1 MVGNIN
7 DWKGG
12 NVPLSYQNAL
22 HNANIIFNEFSK
34 FGMTKESICAM
45 LGNMWEE
52 STVNPQRTE
61 VSVGWGYGLTQFTY
75 NYAGG
80 GIQKIKDKMKAY
92 NIGGSYDNGYTQCE
106 IIKVELTRPSDQ
118 WYDVSGYQTLEQF
131 KASKDIE
138 ASVWAFGMCYE
149 RPADLS
155 ASINNRIKYANMFYK
170 DITGDV
176 PSGDGLQLA
185 VLPIHYIH
193 VTQSEFTPDFSHA
206 GTEAVDMVGSHSR
219 YPLYAPCD
227 VVCMGVDR
235 SEAFVIWQSQKE
247 VRCVDGTTS
256 FITFN
261 IGHDDTHYQYNI
273 GDTFKKGELFGHTGN
288 SGHSFGDHL
297 HIEVSKGKYTTNWSG
312 GGIPNPTKLWY
323 VFSSCDNV
331 TKETFPIIE
340 AGGIPWACDLNWK
353 DGSGGTDPNGKNNFL
368 IPFLML
374 NTLNGW
380 YK

>member
-1 MVGNIN
+1 MTYVPSQEIINRSNIIH
-7 DWKGG
+7 GIL
-12 NVPLSYQNAL
+12 LSYGY
-22 HNANIIFNEFSK
+22 S
-34 FGMTKESICAM
+34 KESSAGTIAN
-45 LGNMWEE
+45 LIVETAYTLDPKINEG
-52 STVNPQRTE
+52 
-61 VSVGWGYGLTQFTY
+61 GGGGGYGLGQWTPKENVYIQGNMLGLSRAECDTLEGQAKIIAQGDKTGQWM
-75 NYAGG
+75 NYTTLSYPGNPRNPLTLNDF
-80 GIQKIKDKMKAY
+80 KKSTDKERATAEFMMHW
-92 NIGGSYDNGYTQCE
+92 E
-106 IIKVELTRPSDQ
+106 RPSEINHH
-118 WYDVSGYQTLEQF
+118 YDWRVDAVNGIYPHL
-131 KASKDIE
+131 
-138 ASVWAFGMCYE
+138 
-149 RPADLS
+149 
-155 ASINNRIKYANMFYK
+155 
-170 DITGDV
+170 TGEG
-176 PSGDGLQLA
+176 SGDGYQLA

-247 VRCVDGTTS
+247 VRCVDGTIS

-297 HIEVSKGKYTTNWSG
+297 HIEASKGKYTTNWAG
-312 GGIPNPTKLWY
+312 GGLPNPTKLWH

-340 AGGIPWACDLNWK
+340 AGGISWACDLNWK
-353 DGSGGTDPNGKNNFL
+353 DGSGGTDPSNKNNFL